1 MLTNMKR
8 NISLDIIRII
18 ATISVVVGHLFQSNV
33 PPILGPFTKHGG
45 FGVALFFLLSGY
57 LVTTSVLQNPRW
69 HSFLVLRSFRILPAY
84 VLALGLY
91 ASLKLVSGSPYTII
105 ETVQFLTFTGYIG
118 NIEPTLAGVEWT
130 LRIEVLF
137 YIIAVGWLLLRQC
150 TLHRIAIRRTPLLA
164 SLLSL
169 QFVLLIVTPYITADQ
184 RPFTIGQCIIVGILL
199 KLTEKSPILQSC
211 AVILTSIIIAELSV
225 RAGREQFDFIP
236 FISIAFIVFVTGKS
250 LPTIVNLTNGHVIQ
264 FAANCTYSI
273 YLYHNWVLRKLLTV
287 TQPILAV
294 IVFLVAICITYQLT
308 EKPINRLG
316 RKLIQ

>member
-1 MLTNMKR
+1 MKR
-8 NISLDIIRII
+8 NISLDIIRIV

-33 PPILGPFTKHGG
+33 PTILGPFTKHGG

-69 HSFLVLRSFRILPAY
+69 LSFLLLRSFRILPAY
-84 VLALGLY
+84 FLAVGLY
-91 ASLKLVSGSPYTII
+91 ASLKLGSGTPYTVQ
-105 ETVQFLTFTGYIG
+105 ETVQYLTFTGYVG

-137 YIIAVGWLLLRQC
+137 YIIAGGWLYLRQC
-150 TLHRIAIRRTPLLA
+150 ILQRIAIRRIGLLA

-199 KLTEKSPILQSC
+199 KLTDKSPIRQRC
-211 AVILTSIIIAELSV
+211 AVLMTSIIIAELSLG
-225 RAGREQFDFIP
+225 AGREHFDFIP
-236 FISIAFIVFVTGKS
+236 FISMAFIVFVIGKS
-250 LPTIVNLTNGHVIQ
+250 LPTIVNPTHGQVIN

-287 TQPILAV
+287 TQPILAI
-294 IVFLVAICITYQLT
+294 IVFLVAICITYHLT

-316 RKLIQ
+316 RKLVQ

>member
-1 MLTNMKR
+1 MKR

-18 ATISVVVGHLFQSNV
+18 ATLSVVAGHLFQSNI
-33 PPILGPFTKHGG
+33 PPVLGPFTKHGG

-69 HSFLVLRSFRILPAY
+69 LSFLVLRSFRILPAY
-84 VLALGLY
+84 FLAVGLY
-91 ASLKLVSGSPYTII
+91 AGLKLASGSPYTIQ
-105 ETVQFLTFTGYIG
+105 ETVQYLTFTGYVG

-137 YIIAVGWLLLRQC
+137 YIIAVGWLYLRQS
-150 TLHRIAIRRTPLLA
+150 TLQRIDISRKFLLG
-164 SLLSL
+164 SLLSF
-169 QFVLLIVTPYITADQ
+169 QIVFLIVTPYVTGDQ

-199 KLTEKSPILQSC
+199 KVTDKSPILYKC
-211 AVILTSIIIAELSV
+211 AMMFTSIIIAELSV

-287 TQPILAV
+287 TQPLLAV
-294 IVFLVAICITYQLT
+294 IVFLVAVCITYHLT

-316 RKLIQ
+316 RKLVQ